1 MYTICTP
8 AFFVRNNSVSVLC
21 GSYKK
26 RKSMKT
32 KITLLLLCLSSISYT
47 QNPQWLNQ
55 EHIKDRDTFRKSV
68 FVNSSSGGVVV
79 NFLQQQTEQQ
89 GGGSNIP
96 DRRFLFAYGENGN
109 ALWSF
114 ETNQI
119 NIFDLLVKEEGA
131 FWLVGFG
138 TGEVHIGNQTITSP
152 QPYPQNRSLYFIEIN
167 SSGVVVDYF
176 VYTLSFDIF
185 PLLADVVFDQNGDF
199 VILATIHPDQILPI
213 PFEFGNFNTT
223 LDPDERLHIV
233 AKMDTEGNPGEIF
246 TYTSPRFI
254 PTPTFPQ
261 HLAVNSDTGEII
273 FTGRMGSTLTIGNTT
288 HTQPSVYQQLYLG
301 LLDSD
306 YTLITTT
313 AEEISTYGTLV
324 YEVSYNPVT
333 SSFYLLGTWGDTL
346 YYGQS
351 QPLSGHTG
359 TVENMYLAQ
368 ITPET
373 TSLNNLIS
381 FIPQNHEF
389 SSFISFLD
397 MQTAANGSIYLCG
410 TVTDS
415 EIAINGELH
424 QIQSGSPL
432 LNYESLVV
440 KISPTFEIA
449 SLLNSQDEGNSIYR
463 SIVIDDENIYCSGD
477 FLNDFHFGNLTAMS
491 VGGSVDGI
499 IVKLTDPEL
508 STNNPVATPERVSV
522 FPNPTFG
529 IIHFQTQVAIDAVLL
544 YDISGKRT
552 DIPFITSEKILNI
565 STLPSG
571 VYFAHIIAEGHT
583 QIQKIIKK

>member
-89 GGGSNIP
+89 EGGSNIP

-131 FWLVGFG
+131 FWLVGFE

-233 AKMDTEGNPGEIF
+233 AKMDTEGNFGEIF
-246 TYTSPRFI
+246 TYTSPRLDRKSTRLNSSHVRI
-254 PTPTFPQ
+254 SY
-261 HLAVNSDTGEII
+261 AVFCLKKKIYSEE
-273 FTGRMGSTLTIGNTT
+273 LTN
-288 HTQPSVYQQLYLG
+288 
-301 LLDSD
+301 LD
-306 YTLITTT
+306 
-313 AEEISTYGTLV
+313 V
-324 YEVSYNPVT
+324 YEYANNQVNIKDRAHKIIPDLHYLHLSQMLHPIT
-333 SSFYLLGTWGDTL
+333 SSI
-346 YYGQS
+346 
-351 QPLSGHTG
+351 
-359 TVENMYLAQ
+359 M
-368 ITPET
+368 
-373 TSLNNLIS
+373 
-381 FIPQNHEF
+381 
-389 SSFISFLD
+389 
-397 MQTAANGSIYLCG
+397 
-410 TVTDS
+410 
-415 EIAINGELH
+415 
-424 QIQSGSPL
+424 
-432 LNYESLVV
+432 
-440 KISPTFEIA
+440 
-449 SLLNSQDEGNSIYR
+449 
-463 SIVIDDENIYCSGD
+463 
-477 FLNDFHFGNLTAMS
+477 
-491 VGGSVDGI
+491 
-499 IVKLTDPEL
+499 
-508 STNNPVATPERVSV
+508 
-522 FPNPTFG
+522 
-529 IIHFQTQVAIDAVLL
+529 
-544 YDISGKRT
+544 
-552 DIPFITSEKILNI
+552 
-565 STLPSG
+565 
-571 VYFAHIIAEGHT
+571 
-583 QIQKIIKK
+583 